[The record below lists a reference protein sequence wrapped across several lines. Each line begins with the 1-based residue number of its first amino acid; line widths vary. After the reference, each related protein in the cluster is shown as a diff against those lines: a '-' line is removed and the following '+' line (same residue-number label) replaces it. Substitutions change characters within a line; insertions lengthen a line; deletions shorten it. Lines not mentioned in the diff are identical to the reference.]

1 MDADLDSMY
10 KPKKKR
16 SVTLLTFYVLVIYVA
31 IQFFWWSYLMI
42 DQSHEIYT
50 RKMELISAYSN
61 PEQSKIKQDIL
72 KKEMVSKWY
81 MIAGEGS
88 VFLGILSLG
97 VVMVRRSFRKE
108 SEVMAKQTTFLH
120 SITHE
125 FKSPVASLRLQ
136 LETMQKRT
144 LTAEQQGKALAN
156 AIDDTERL
164 DVLIEKTLVA
174 ARIDNGEVPM
184 HLEFMNL
191 SEKLKEAIPQICR
204 SYPRRNVVTN
214 IQNDVFLHIDPW
226 ALNSILSNLL
236 ENAFL
241 YSPPDKTVVVGLK
254 WEGNIVQLTIKDQG
268 LGITDKEKNMV
279 FEKFYRADATVG
291 YKGTGLGLFLVDY
304 FVKAHQGTIVVTDN
318 IPSGSIFELSFPTT
332 KTDVHR

>member
-1 MDADLDSMY
+1 MDSELDVMY
-10 KPKKKR
+10 KPKKKK
-16 SVTLLTFYVLVIYVA
+16 SAALLTFYVLVIYVA
-31 IQFFWWSYLMI
+31 IQFFWWSYLMV

-50 RKMELISAYSN
+50 RKMELISAYSE
-61 PEQSKIKQDIL
+61 PAQSKARQEIL
-72 KKEMVSKWY
+72 RKEMVSKWY

-97 VVMVRRSFRKE
+97 VLMVRRSFRKE
-108 SEVMAKQTTFLH
+108 SELVAKQSTFLH

-136 LETMQKRT
+136 LETLQKRA
-144 LTAEQQGKALAN
+144 LTSEQQEKALAN

-164 DVLIEKTLVA
+164 DILIEKTLMA
-174 ARIDNGEVPM
+174 ARIDNGELPM
-184 HLEFMNL
+184 HVEFMNL
-191 SEKLKEAIPQICR
+191 SEKLKELIPQICR

-241 YSPPDKTVVVGLK
+241 YSSADKTVVVGLK
-254 WEGNIVQLTIKDQG
+254 WEGNMIQLSVRDQG
-268 LGITDKEKNMV
+268 LGIPDKEKKMV
-279 FEKFYRADATVG
+279 FEKFYRADATAG

-304 FVKAHQGTIVVTDN
+304 FVKAHDGTIVVNDN
-318 IPSGSIFELSFPTT
+318 SPSGSIFEISFPTT
-332 KTDVHR
+332 KTNVHR